1 MTPRNNRRHMLRGRF
16 RPLALLLGL
25 AALSA
30 CDGVETG
37 AVSPCHGQF
46 RAEGKYFA
54 ARTQSDGSRVVVSTM
69 SAPDSLACG
78 N

>member
-1 MTPRNNRRHMLRGRF
+1 MSTRTFMRSRLA
-16 RPLALLLGL
+16 RPVLLLIGL

-69 SAPDSLACG
+69 SAPTVACVD
-78 N
+78 

>member
-1 MTPRNNRRHMLRGRF
+1 MNTVGLMLGRLA
-16 RPLALLLGL
+16 RPLLLLGSL

-30 CDGVETG
+30 CEGVETG

-54 ARTQSDGSRVVVSTM
+54 ARTQTDGSRGVVSTM
-69 SAPDSLACG
+69 SAPTVACG
-78 N
+78 D

>member
-1 MTPRNNRRHMLRGRF
+1 MNIRKLMMGASL
-16 RPLALLLGL
+16 RPLLLLVGL

-30 CDGVETG
+30 CEGVETG

-54 ARTQSDGSRVVVSTM
+54 ARTQTDGSRVVVSTM
-69 SAPDSLACG
+69 SAPTVACG
-78 N
+78 D

>member
-1 MTPRNNRRHMLRGRF
+1 MNTHRLKMGQSL
-16 RPLALLLGL
+16 RPLLLLVGL

-30 CDGVETG
+30 CEGVETG

-54 ARTQSDGSRVVVSTM
+54 ARTQTDGSRVVVSTM
-69 SAPDSLACG
+69 SAPTVACG

>member
-1 MTPRNNRRHMLRGRF
+1 MNTLGLTLGASL
-16 RPLALLLGL
+16 RPLLLLVGL
-25 AALSA
+25 AALTA
-30 CDGVETG
+30 CEGVETG

-69 SAPDSLACG
+69 SAPTVACG

>member
-1 MTPRNNRRHMLRGRF
+1 MTPRKFLGCSLH
-16 RPLALLLGL
+16 PLAFLLALSV
-25 AALSA
+25 LSA

-54 ARTQSDGSRVVVSTM
+54 SRTQSDGSRVVVSTM
-69 SAPDSLACG
+69 SAPDFVACG

>member
-1 MTPRNNRRHMLRGRF
+1 MNTRKLMIGASL
-16 RPLALLLGL
+16 RPLFLLICF

-30 CDGVETG
+30 CEGVETG

-54 ARTQSDGSRVVVSTM
+54 ARTQTDGSRVVVSTM
-69 SAPDSLACG
+69 SAPTVACG
-78 N
+78 D

>member
-1 MTPRNNRRHMLRGRF
+1 MNTRRLTFGASL
-16 RPLALLLGL
+16 RPLLLLVGVT
-25 AALSA
+25 ALSA
-30 CDGVETG
+30 CEGVETG
-37 AVSPCHGQF
+37 AISPCHGQF

-69 SAPDSLACG
+69 SAPTVACG

>member
-1 MTPRNNRRHMLRGRF
+1 MNTRKLMIGASL
-16 RPLALLLGL
+16 RPLILLVGL

-30 CDGVETG
+30 CEGVETG

-54 ARTQSDGSRVVVSTM
+54 ARTQTDGSRVVVSTM
-69 SAPDSLACG
+69 SAPTVACG
-78 N
+78 D

>member
-1 MTPRNNRRHMLRGRF
+1 MNTRRLTLGASL
-16 RPLALLLGL
+16 RPLLLLVGL

-30 CDGVETG
+30 CEGVETG

-54 ARTQSDGSRVVVSTM
+54 ARTQTDGSRVVVSTM
-69 SAPDSLACG
+69 SAPTVACG
-78 N
+78 D

>member
-1 MTPRNNRRHMLRGRF
+1 MNTRRLTLGRSL
-16 RPLALLLGL
+16 RPLLLLVGL

-30 CDGVETG
+30 CEGVETG

-69 SAPDSLACG
+69 SAPSVACG
-78 N
+78 D

>member
-1 MTPRNNRRHMLRGRF
+1 MNTRKLMMGTSRR
-16 RPLALLLGL
+16 LLLLLVGL
-25 AALSA
+25 TTLSA
-30 CDGVETG
+30 CEGVETG

-54 ARTQSDGSRVVVSTM
+54 ARTQTDGSRVVVSTM
-69 SAPDSLACG
+69 SAPTAACG

>member
-1 MTPRNNRRHMLRGRF
+1 MTPCNNRRLMLSGSF
-16 RPLALLLGL
+16 RPLALILGL
-25 AALSA
+25 ALLSA

-69 SAPDSLACG
+69 SAPDSAACG

>member
-1 MTPRNNRRHMLRGRF
+1 MNTRRLTLGPSL
-16 RPLALLLGL
+16 RPLLLLVGL

-30 CDGVETG
+30 CEGVETG

-54 ARTQSDGSRVVVSTM
+54 ARTQTDGSRVVVSTM
-69 SAPDSLACG
+69 SAPTVACG

>member
-1 MTPRNNRRHMLRGRF
+1 MNTRKLMMGPSL
-16 RPLALLLGL
+16 RPLLLLVGL
-25 AALSA
+25 MALSA
-30 CDGVETG
+30 CEGVETG

-69 SAPDSLACG
+69 SAPTVACG
-78 N
+78 D

>member
-1 MTPRNNRRHMLRGRF
+1 MNTRRLTLGASL
-16 RPLALLLGL
+16 RPLLLLVGL
-25 AALSA
+25 AALTA
-30 CDGVETG
+30 CEGVETG

-69 SAPDSLACG
+69 SAPTVACG

>member
-1 MTPRNNRRHMLRGRF
+1 MNTRKWMSGASL
-16 RPLALLLGL
+16 RPLLLLVGL

-30 CDGVETG
+30 CEGVETG

-69 SAPDSLACG
+69 SAPTVACG
-78 N
+78 D

>member
-1 MTPRNNRRHMLRGRF
+1 MNTLGLMLGRLA
-16 RPLALLLGL
+16 RPVLLVSSL

-30 CDGVETG
+30 CEGVETG

-54 ARTQSDGSRVVVSTM
+54 ARTQTDGSRVVVSTM
-69 SAPDSLACG
+69 NAPTAACG
-78 N
+78 D

>member
-1 MTPRNNRRHMLRGRF
+1 MNTRRLTLGPSL
-16 RPLALLLGL
+16 RPLLLLVGL
-25 AALSA
+25 TALSA
-30 CDGVETG
+30 CEGVETG

-69 SAPDSLACG
+69 SAPTMACG

>member
-1 MTPRNNRRHMLRGRF
+1 MTPRTILGPKLRDSCHS
-16 RPLALLLGL
+16 LALILGL
-25 AALSA
+25 ALLSA

-37 AVSPCHGQF
+37 ALSPCHGQF

-69 SAPDSLACG
+69 SAPDSVACG

>member
-1 MTPRNNRRHMLRGRF
+1 MNILGMKLGRLA
-16 RPLALLLGL
+16 RPMLLLAGL

-30 CDGVETG
+30 CEGVETG
-37 AVSPCHGQF
+37 AISPCHGQF

-69 SAPDSLACG
+69 SAPTVACG
-78 N
+78 D

>member
-1 MTPRNNRRHMLRGRF
+1 MTPRIVMRPAL
-16 RPLALLLGL
+16 RPLAVMLAL
-25 AALSA
+25 AALTA

-69 SAPDSLACG
+69 SAPDSVACG

>member
-1 MTPRNNRRHMLRGRF
+1 MNTRKLMIGPSL
-16 RPLALLLGL
+16 RPLLLLVGL
-25 AALSA
+25 AVLSA
-30 CDGVETG
+30 CEGVETG

-69 SAPDSLACG
+69 SAPTAACG
-78 N
+78 D

>member
-1 MTPRNNRRHMLRGRF
+1 MTPHIVMRPSL
-16 RPLALLLGL
+16 RPLTVLLAL

-69 SAPDSLACG
+69 SAPDSVTCG

>member
-1 MTPRNNRRHMLRGRF
+1 MNTRKLMIGASL
-16 RPLALLLGL
+16 RPLFLLVSL

-30 CDGVETG
+30 CEGVETG

-54 ARTQSDGSRVVVSTM
+54 ARTQTDGSRVVVSTM
-69 SAPDSLACG
+69 SAPTVACG
-78 N
+78 D